1 MRKPNRIRPVECVWD
16 GDHFIPL
23 PRFKRLCDQQFVVH
37 EEYALIPSE
46 ERSMT
51 SHRGYFAQIH
61 EAWKNLAEE
70 FDGKFPSS
78 ESLRAWALV
87 QTGYATET
95 NYVMDS
101 ENDAKQLAVT
111 LRRLSPL
118 AVIRVS
124 GNVVQHFEA
133 ESQSVPSMK
142 KERFAESRKAVLELV
157 SSMARTTPSELR
169 KNAGRSA

>member
-1 MRKPNRIRPVECVWD
+1 VKKPNRIRPVECVWN

-37 EEYALIPSE
+37 ETYAIIPSE

-78 ESLRAWALV
+78 EALRAWALV
-87 QTGYATET
+87 QTGYATEA

-133 ESQSVPSMK
+133 ESQSVRSMK
-142 KERFAESRKAVLELV
+142 KERFAESCKAVLELV

-169 KNAGRSA
+169 KNAGRAA